1 MDLDVAAL
9 ETNELQLYGHNVH
22 PDPEVPKIHNRP
34 ASKQNRCE
42 YIQTVLGFEPLSLQK
57 KYVLS
62 YTANILAVLTTV
74 DVCVTFP
81 VAV

>member
-1 MDLDVAAL
+1 MNDLV
-9 ETNELQLYGHNVH
+9 VH
-22 PDPEVPKIHNRP
+22 SEEQ
-34 ASKQNRCE
+34 KQNSKRRKIFLDKLQPVSFL
-42 YIQTVLGFEPLSLQK
+42 IQFSFLVPLCVKTSHH
-57 KYVLS
+57 